1 MENNPADSK
10 MINLED
16 YTKKI
21 EIEINEV
28 IKDSNYSE
36 LSKYLHML
44 PNEYGSDESLYY
56 WGVSY
61 INEYF
66 KIIDKLDKI
75 ENSKIEDLKYKIYI
89 LYLKEN
95 YSDFVFSYNEFITFS
110 RLLNVTFSN
119 YNPNKKREN
128 DKKTYKSG
136 DEEIDYIVNK
146 VVNTVNHMP
155 RPHAYEI
162 TKFRLKILLDVLIDK
177 RRTLLKEEFDKI
189 DLDDTLLIDN
199 LSEDRIKEL
208 KKKKN
213 H

>member
-1 MENNPADSK
+1 MKNNTTDSK

-16 YTKKI
+16 YTTNI
-21 EIEINEV
+21 ETKINEV

-36 LSKYLHML
+36 LSKYLHSL
-44 PNEYGSDESLYY
+44 PYEYEDDKHLFY
-56 WGVSY
+56 WGFSY

-66 KIIDKLDKI
+66 KIIGKLDKI
-75 ENSKIEDLKYKIYI
+75 ENPKIEDLKYKIYI

-95 YSDFVFSYNEFITFS
+95 YSKFVFTYNEFITFS
-110 RLLNVTFSN
+110 RLLNVTFSD

-128 DKKTYKSG
+128 DENSYKSS
-136 DEEIDYIVNK
+136 DEKIDYIVNK
-146 VVNTVNHMP
+146 VANTVNHI
-155 RPHAYEI
+155 PHPYAYEI
-162 TKFRLKILLDVLIDK
+162 TRFKLKTLIEILRDK
-177 RRTLLKEEFDKI
+177 RRTILKEEFDKI
-189 DLDDTLLIDN
+189 DLDDTLLTDN

>member
-1 MENNPADSK
+1 
-10 MINLED
+10 
-16 YTKKI
+16 
-21 EIEINEV
+21 
-28 IKDSNYSE
+28 
-36 LSKYLHML
+36 ML

-128 DKKTYKSG
+128 DKKPYKSG
-136 DEEIDYIVNK
+136 DEEIDYIVNE
-146 VVNTVNHMP
+146 VINTVNHMP
-155 RPHAYEI
+155 HPHAYEI
-162 TKFRLKILLDVLIDK
+162 TKFRLKILLDVLINK